1 MGGGLS
7 AGGEGGGMQRGGG
20 CKGEGD
26 AKGRGIKSDSVL
38 PHSIRGQL

>member
-7 AGGEGGGMQRGGG
+7 AGGEGGG